1 MSFPLSEPTR
11 KKAGGK
17 TDARVRK
24 IAGKYFF
31 WKSGIDQLS
40 AGSSPKG
47 GTKRKG
53 ARQDEV
59 AGKGYRFYCRSCEQ
73 MPECKDGSIALTIT
87 SPPYWN
93 AIDYD
98 LHAAQD
104 TPSRESD
111 PVWYRERAYS
121 GFGDTLEAY
130 LDKIGVVFAE
140 VLRATKAGGFCAIVV
155 GTLLHERKHIPIPML
170 ITERM
175 LRLGWDFHQDI
186 VWNKVTGGV
195 KRAGCFIQRPRAGYY
210 YPNIM
215 CEYILVFRKAGAHW
229 RDKKDALAIDD
240 VFKRDIANNIW
251 HIAPVPPR
259 TIDHPC
265 PYPEEL
271 ARRLVLLYSCEGEEV
286 LDPFLGSGQTAL
298 EAKRY
303 GRLSVGYDTEKHYIA
318 LAKKRLISSPP
329 RRKYNLVCIPAFK
342 KILRHG

>member
-1 MSFPLSEPTR
+1 MRLLRRAQKIELAEKRTSREGS
-11 KKAGGK
+11 GG
-17 TDARVRK
+17 
-24 IAGKYFF
+24 G
-31 WKSGIDQLS
+31 SGGGSGSLRRS
-40 AGSSPKG
+40 ADKLTQRLAPKP
-47 GTKRKG
+47 K
-53 ARQDEV
+53 DEV
-59 AGKGYRFYCRSCEQ
+59 VGKNYRFYARSCER
-73 MPECKDGSIALTIT
+73 MPECADGSIALTIT

-104 TPSRESD
+104 DSSREANS
-111 PVWYRERAYS
+111 VWYRERAYS

-130 LDKIGVVFAE
+130 LDKIGVVFTE
-140 VLRATKAGGFCAIVV
+140 VLRATKAGGFCAIVA
-155 GTLLHERKHIPIPML
+155 GTLLHERKHIPTPML

-175 LRLGWDFHQDI
+175 LRLGWEFHQDI

-195 KRAGCFIQRPRAGYY
+195 TRAGCFIQRPRAGYY

-215 CEYILVFRKAGAHW
+215 CEYILVFRKEGTHW

-271 ARRLVLLYSCEGEEV
+271 VRRLVLLYSCEGDEV

-298 EAKRY
+298 AARRC
-303 GRLSVGYDTEKHYIA
+303 GRLSVGYDIEPHYIA
-318 LAKKRLISSPP
+318 LAERRVLSPP
-329 RRKYNLVCIPAFK
+329 ECRKYQLLPFVERVAS
-342 KILRHG
+342 G

>member
-1 MSFPLSEPTR
+1 MRLFR
-11 KKAGGK
+11 RAQ
-17 TDARVRK
+17 K
-24 IAGKYFF
+24 IEIAEKRT
-31 WKSGIDQLS
+31 I
-40 AGSSPKG
+40 KG
-47 GTKRKG
+47 GSRRL
-53 ARQDEV
+53 RQSADKHKQRLAQRQKDET
-59 AGKGYRFYCRSCEQ
+59 AGKGYRFYCRSCEK
-73 MPECKDGSIALTIT
+73 MPECTDGSIALTIT

-93 AIDYD
+93 AIDYG

-104 TPSRESD
+104 DSSREANS
-111 PVWYRERAYS
+111 VWYRARAYS

-130 LDKIGVVFAE
+130 LDKIGEVFTE

-155 GTLLHERKHIPIPML
+155 GTLLHERKHIPTPML

-215 CEYILVFRKAGAHW
+215 CEYILIFRKAGAYW
-229 RDKKDALAIDD
+229 RDEKDALVIDD

-271 ARRLVLLYSCEGEEV
+271 VRRLVLLYSCEGDEV
-286 LDPFLGSGQTAL
+286 LDPFLGSGQTTIAAL
-298 EAKRY
+298 RY
-303 GRLSVGYDTEKHYIA
+303 GRLSVGYDIESHYIA
-318 LAKKRLISSPP
+318 LAKRRVLFPP
-329 RRKYNLVCIPAFK
+329 ECRKHQLLPFVEKVVGEK
-342 KILRHG
+342 KTNPLR